1 MNQHNPQMNPYS
13 HQTGQYYRAF
23 PNRSIEPL
31 AKERLR
37 FLNTDERREDF
48 KAFLAEWDL
57 GEDA

>member
-1 MNQHNPQMNPYS
+1 MNQRQPFMNHYP
-13 HQTGQYYRAF
+13 QTGQYYRAF